1 MKEVVIDDIK
11 YMAQE
16 RTEKNCNSLYKDV
29 IGEYCII
36 RSYGAGVFFGI
47 VEEVEDN
54 YAVKLSS
61 ARRIHY

>member
-36 RSYGAGVFFGI
+36 RSYGAGV
-47 VEEVEDN
+47 
-54 YAVKLSS
+54 S
-61 ARRIHY
+61 